1 MDVPPRGS
9 VENRDRAG
17 CPQELGMGL
26 PSAGDPVKSAHRG
39 SVPRSRAGGTDY
51 TVTRVQVFQLG
62 CSTEKRGE
70 GDTGLGKDTPQGAH
84 RRSGYVGTD
93 GLAEDLSR
101 LSPHLGFIR
110 LHHLGSP
117 SSSNFV
123 GSRLPAGFPRS
134 RTYKRT
140 HRCGRCLPFPVSGN
154 KGCSARGRRAALP
167 GGSRAEAAP
176 IGANE
181 SE

>member
-9 VENRDRAG
+9 VEKRDRAG

-101 LSPHLGFIR
+101 LSPYLGFIR
-110 LHHLGSP
+110 LHHSGLTV
-117 SSSNFV
+117 FQQFR
-123 GSRLPAGFPRS
+123 RLPPPRGFP
-134 RTYKRT
+134 
-140 HRCGRCLPFPVSGN
+140 
-154 KGCSARGRRAALP
+154 
-167 GGSRAEAAP
+167 
-176 IGANE
+176 
-181 SE
+181 